1 MLLHIIYHYFILLY
15 AYAYKMNII
24 AEFVKSKRKQLGLTQ
39 EDLAESA
46 GVAFTVVR
54 NIEQG
59 RDNVLLFQSE

>member
-1 MLLHIIYHYFILLY
+1 
-15 AYAYKMNII
+15 MNII

-59 RDNVLLFQSE
+59 RDNVLLFQIE